1 MYVWSLK
8 LIWDVCVCGGGGG
21 GGGGVIHLLIS
32 KEEEEQ
38 VDEWEEDKFVA
49 A

>member
-1 MYVWSLK
+1 MYGHLSLFGMC
-8 LIWDVCVCGGGGG
+8 VCVAG